1 MISQNGIVLPHKNS
15 QVNLD
20 TSDRIPYSPLINR
33 ELLIADFRMIHLTRL
48 LVFTFIQEFATV
60 LVHRGVYFYT
70 REALGFGETE
80 NLLLALCMGAV
91 YVIGALPSH
100 RVADW
105 FGNRRAVLCLLA
117 GQIAMLASVYHRPQ
131 GWLLAVGFLAF
142 SWLNAMMWP
151 IVESY
156 VSAGL
161 TPLGAS
167 RSIGKFNVAWSVSV
181 PLAVWA
187 SGPIIQHT
195 GAGLFLCA
203 AGGMVVPMA
212 LVLRLQPKPR
222 HLAADHPERPST
234 ERLRWLGALMISSRS
249 SMVAGYAMLFVLSPL
264 LPVLL
269 SNLGYTV
276 VGQTALAGFLDAG
289 RAVIF
294 LVMQRTQYWH
304 GRRSILALTAILIP
318 IGFLL
323 ALSGGQGA
331 LIAVGLF
338 VFGASHGVSYYASLY
353 YAMVTGNAAVK
364 SAGMHEGLVGAGFVL
379 GPTAALVGRE
389 LGSLWHQAS
398 VGILAGV
405 SPIVVFG
412 AIGGLCPLLRAN
424 RSRPGPSRHDI
435 AG

>member
-1 MISQNGIVLPHKNS
+1 M
-15 QVNLD
+15 
-20 TSDRIPYSPLINR
+20 TY
-33 ELLIADFRMIHLTRL
+33 LTRL
-48 LVFTFIQEFATV
+48 LVFTFIEEFATV

-70 REALGFGETE
+70 REALSFGENE

-100 RVADW
+100 RTAKW
-105 FGNRRAVLCLLA
+105 LGNRRAVLFLLA
-117 GQIAMLASVYHRPQ
+117 CQIVTLVLVYCQPR
-131 GWLLAVGFLAF
+131 GWLFAAGFLAF

-156 VSAGL
+156 VSAGR

-167 RSIGKFNVAWSVSV
+167 RAIGKFNVAWSMSV
-181 PLAVWA
+181 PLSVWA
-187 SGPIIQHT
+187 SGPIIQHM

-203 AGGMVVPMA
+203 AGGMVLAVI
-212 LVLRLQPKPR
+212 LVLRLPAAPV
-222 HLAADHPERPST
+222 HLAADQPEQPSP
-234 ERLRWLGALMISSRS
+234 ERLRWLSALMISSRS

-276 VGQTALAGFLDAG
+276 VGQTALAGCLDAG
-289 RAVIF
+289 RAVLF
-294 LVMQRTQYWH
+294 VAMQRTPYWH
-304 GRRSILALTAILIP
+304 GRRSTLALTAILIP

-323 ALSGGQGA
+323 ALSGGQGGV
-331 LIAVGLF
+331 IAVGLF
-338 VFGASHGVSYYASLY
+338 VFGASHGVSYYSSLY

-405 SPIVVFG
+405 SPIVVLG
-412 AIGGLCPLLRAN
+412 AIGGLWPLLRA
-424 RSRPGPSRHDI
+424 SRRGSEPSRIDPVD
-435 AG
+435 